1 MPCAAIRA
9 TGLCLID
16 GARLVSL
23 ESALW
28 EATRPA
34 FRVRYI
40 HDPAS
45 MPRVPLYAS
54 YGFAT
59 GPTARAKLA
68 RIVRKAPEVV
78 VKVTGRQRGGNHV
91 KAHLDY
97 IGRKG
102 KLGIETRDGEVLI
115 SKDDIAERAAEWSD
129 TLQWRSRPTVSSVS
143 LIFSMPAGNDP
154 EKVLEAVRA
163 LAHAELSDNHD
174 YGMALHTDT
183 PRPHVHLTVQAEGLD
198 RTRFNPGP
206 VQLNRFRERFAR
218 ELRARGVAAEATPRR
233 ARGQGIA
240 GSSMALIKLRARLRG
255 EGSRQITK
263 SDRRTN
269 EQAISVARGQDQ
281 LPLFIAAGS
290 FRWREIRRAYEQAAV
305 ALDATGQSDDRA
317 LASDVRAFLEKRQSM
332 NSTPQVF
339 AHQYARQ
346 LGAEQNRAA
355 LPVDIKPPDHWQSG
369 RGRSR

>member
-1 MPCAAIRA
+1 MLA

-40 HDPAS
+40 HDPTS
-45 MPRVPLYAS
+45 TPRVPLYAS

-78 VKVTGRQRGGNHV
+78 VKVTGRQRGGVHV
-91 KAHLDY
+91 KAHLEY

-102 KLGIETRDGEVLI
+102 EVEIETRDGEILTT
-115 SKDDIAERAAEWSD
+115 KEDIAERAAEWSD
-129 TLQWRSRPTVSSVS
+129 TLQWRSLPTVSSVS
-143 LIFSMPAGNDP
+143 LIFSMPEGTDP
-154 EKVLEAVRA
+154 DKVLGAVGA

-174 YGMALHTDT
+174 YVLALHTDT

-198 RTRFNPGP
+198 RTRFNPRP

-240 GSSMALIKLRARLRG
+240 GSSMALVKLRARLRA
-255 EGSRQITK
+255 EGGRQITQ

-269 EQAISVARGQDQ
+269 EQAIAVAKGEDQ
-281 LPLFIAAGS
+281 LPPFIAAGTV
-290 FRWREIRRAYEQAAV
+290 RWQEIRRAYEQTAA
-305 ALDATGQSDDRA
+305 ALNATGQADDLE
-317 LASDVRAFLEKRQSM
+317 LASDVRTFLDKHQSM
-332 NSTPQVF
+332 NATPEVF
-339 AHQYARQ
+339 AARHAQ
-346 LGAEQNRAA
+346 NLGVKSHNSMSQA
-355 LPVDIKPPDHWQSG
+355 PDPFPRDRGQS
-369 RGRSR
+369 R

>member
-1 MPCAAIRA
+1 M
-9 TGLCLID
+9 G
-16 GARLVSL
+16 L

-45 MPRVPLYAS
+45 APRVPLYAS
-54 YGFAT
+54 YGVAT

-78 VKVTGRQRGGNHV
+78 VKVTGRQRGSGHV

-102 KLGIETRDGEVLI
+102 GVEIETRDGEILTARE
-115 SKDDIAERAAEWSD
+115 DIAERAAEWSD
-129 TLQWRSRPTVSSVS
+129 TPNWRSRPTVSSVS
-143 LIFSMPAGNDP
+143 LIFSMPEGTDP
-154 EKVLEAVRA
+154 EKVLGAVRA

-174 YGMALHTDT
+174 YVLALHTDT

-198 RTRFNPGP
+198 RKRFNPRP

-218 ELRARGVAAEATPRR
+218 ELRERGVAAEATPRR

-240 GSSMALIKLRARLRG
+240 GSSMALVKLRARLRT
-255 EGSRQITK
+255 EGSRQIT
-263 SDRRTN
+263 SADRRSN
-269 EQAISVARGQDQ
+269 EQAIAVARGEAE
-281 LPLFIAAGS
+281 LPPFVANGKT
-290 FRWREIRRAYEQAAV
+290 RWQATCHAYSRAVV
-305 ALDATGQSDDRA
+305 ALDATGQTNDRT
-317 LASDVRAFLEKRQSM
+317 LANDVRGFLDKHSDM
-332 NSTPQVF
+332 NATPEIF
-339 AHQYARQ
+339 ARHHARN
-346 LGAEQNRAA
+346 LAAARA
-355 LPVDIKPPDHWQSG
+355 KPEPPAPEPSPRDRG
-369 RGRSR
+369 RGR

>member
-1 MPCAAIRA
+1 M
-9 TGLCLID
+9 G
-16 GARLVSL
+16 L

-40 HDPAS
+40 HDPTG
-45 MPRVPLYAS
+45 PPLTPLYAS
-54 YGFAT
+54 YGVANAK
-59 GPTARAKLA
+59 TARAKLA

-78 VKVTGRQRGGNHV
+78 VKVTGRQRGGSHV

-102 KLGIETRDGEVLI
+102 DVDIETRDGEILTA
-115 SKDDIAERAAEWSD
+115 KEDIAERAAEWSD

-143 LIFSMPAGNDP
+143 LIFSMPAGTDP
-154 EKVLEAVRA
+154 DKVLGAVRA

-174 YGMALHTDT
+174 YVLALHTDT

-198 RTRFNPGP
+198 RKRFNPRP

-240 GSSMALIKLRARLRG
+240 GSSMALVKLRARLRM
-255 EGSRQITK
+255 EGSRQITQ

-269 EQAISVARGQDQ
+269 EQAIAVARGQDQ
-281 LPLFIAAGS
+281 LPPFIAAGTY
-290 FRWREIRRAYEQAAV
+290 RWREIRHAYEQTAA
-305 ALDATGQSDDRA
+305 ALDATGQSDDRE
-317 LASDVRAFLEKRQSM
+317 LASDVRAFLDKHQSM
-332 NSTPQVF
+332 NATPEVF
-339 AHQYARQ
+339 AAHHARNLEASLQ
-346 LGAEQNRAA
+346 TPERAS
-355 LPVDIKPPDHWQSG
+355 PDRPRHD
-369 RGRSR
+369 RDRRR

>member
-1 MPCAAIRA
+1 MM
-9 TGLCLID
+9 G
-16 GARLVSL
+16 L

-40 HDPAS
+40 HDPTS
-45 MPRVPLYAS
+45 TPRVPLYAS
-54 YGFAT
+54 YGVAT

-78 VKVTGRQRGGNHV
+78 VKVTGRQRGGGHV
-91 KAHLDY
+91 KAHLEY

-102 KLGIETRDGEVLI
+102 EVDIETRDGEILTTKEDV
-115 SKDDIAERAAEWSD
+115 AERAAEWSD

-143 LIFSMPAGNDP
+143 LIFSMPEGTDP
-154 EKVLEAVRA
+154 DKVLGAVRA

-174 YGMALHTDT
+174 YVLALHTDT

-198 RTRFNPGP
+198 RKRFNPRP

-240 GSSMALIKLRARLRG
+240 GSSMALVKLRARLRA
-255 EGSRQITK
+255 EGGRQITQ

-269 EQAISVARGQDQ
+269 EQAIAVAKGQDQ
-281 LPLFIAAGS
+281 LPPFIAAGT
-290 FRWREIRRAYEQAAV
+290 FRWQEIRRAYEQTAD
-305 ALDATGQSDDRA
+305 ALDATGQVDDRE
-317 LASDVRAFLEKRQSM
+317 LAKDVRAFLDKHQGM
-332 NSTPQVF
+332 NATPEVF
-339 AHQYARQ
+339 AAHHAKLLDRTV
-346 LGAEQNRAA
+346 
-355 LPVDIKPPDHWQSG
+355 LPMHVKPPDLQPPHKG
-369 RGRSR
+369 RGR

>member
-1 MPCAAIRA
+1 M
-9 TGLCLID
+9 G
-16 GARLVSL
+16 L

-45 MPRVPLYAS
+45 TPRVPLYAS

-59 GPTARAKLA
+59 GQTARAKLA

-102 KLGIETRDGEVLI
+102 EIDIETRDGEILTT
-115 SKDDIAERAAEWSD
+115 KEDIAERAAEWSD

-143 LIFSMPAGNDP
+143 LIFSMPEGTDP
-154 EKVLEAVRA
+154 DKVLGAVRA

-174 YGMALHTDT
+174 YVLALHTDT

-198 RTRFNPGP
+198 RKRFNPRP

-240 GSSMALIKLRARLRG
+240 GSSMALVKLRARLRA
-255 EGSRQITK
+255 EGSRRITNA
-263 SDRRTN
+263 DRRTN
-269 EQAISVARGQDQ
+269 EQAIAVARGQDH
-281 LPLFIAAGS
+281 LPPFIAAGTV
-290 FRWREIRRAYEQAAV
+290 RWQEIRHAYEQTAA
-305 ALDATGQSDDRA
+305 ALDDTGQIDDRE
-317 LASDVRAFLEKRQSM
+317 LAKEVRTFLDKHKGM
-332 NSTPQVF
+332 NATPEVF
-339 AHQYARQ
+339 AAHHANR
-346 LGAEQNRAA
+346 LDRPLTSRTAEPLQE
-355 LPVDIKPPDHWQSG
+355 PPTGKD
-369 RGRSR
+369 RSR

>member
-1 MPCAAIRA
+1 M
-9 TGLCLID
+9 G
-16 GARLVSL
+16 L

-40 HDPAS
+40 HDPTS
-45 MPRVPLYAS
+45 TPRVPLYAS
-54 YGFAT
+54 YGVAT

-102 KLGIETRDGEVLI
+102 EVDIETRDGEILTTKEDV
-115 SKDDIAERAAEWSD
+115 AERAAEWSD

-143 LIFSMPAGNDP
+143 LIFSMPEGTDP
-154 EKVLEAVRA
+154 DKVLGAVRA

-174 YGMALHTDT
+174 YVLALHTDT

-198 RTRFNPGP
+198 RSRFNPRP

-218 ELRARGVAAEATPRR
+218 ELRSRGVAAEATPRR

-240 GSSMALIKLRARLRG
+240 GSSMALVKLRARLRA
-255 EGSRQITK
+255 EGSRQITR

-269 EQAISVARGQDQ
+269 EQAIAVARGQEQ
-281 LPLFIAAGS
+281 LPPFIAAGTA
-290 FRWREIRRAYEQAAV
+290 RWQEIRRAYQQTAD
-305 ALDATGQSDDRA
+305 ALDATGQADDRE
-317 LASDVRAFLEKRQSM
+317 LAKDVRTFLDKHRGM
-332 NSTPQVF
+332 NATPEVF
-339 AHQYARQ
+339 AAHHA
-346 LGAEQNRAA
+346 NRLDRSV
-355 LPVDIKPPDHWQSG
+355 LPLDAKPPDHMPPDKG
-369 RGRSR
+369 RGR

>member
-1 MPCAAIRA
+1 M
-9 TGLCLID
+9 
-16 GARLVSL
+16 SL

-40 HDPAS
+40 HDPANS
-45 MPRVPLYAS
+45 PRVPLYAS

-68 RIVRKAPEVV
+68 RIVRQAPEVV
-78 VKVTGRQRGGNHV
+78 VKVTGRQRGGKHV

-102 KLGIETRDGEVLI
+102 ALDIETRDGEVLT
-115 SKDDIAERAAEWSD
+115 SKEDVAERAAEWSD

-143 LIFSMPAGNDP
+143 LIFSMPAATDP
-154 EKVLEAVRA
+154 DKVLGAVRA

-174 YGMALHTDT
+174 YVLALHTDT

-198 RTRFNPGP
+198 HTRFNPRP

-240 GSSMALIKLRARLRG
+240 GSSMALVKLRARLRA
-255 EGSRQITK
+255 EGSRRITHA
-263 SDRRTN
+263 DRRTN
-269 EQAISVARGQDQ
+269 EQAIAVARGQDQ
-281 LPLFIAAGS
+281 LPPFIAAGTV
-290 FRWREIRRAYEQAAV
+290 RWQEIRCAYQQTADV
-305 ALDATGQSDDRA
+305 LDATGQVDDRE
-317 LASDVRAFLEKRQSM
+317 LARDVRSFLDRHPDM
-332 NSTPQVF
+332 NATPEIF
-339 AHQYARQ
+339 AAHHARN
-346 LGAEQNRAA
+346 LAA
-355 LPVDIKPPDHWQSG
+355 ARPRPMPPVPEPPSRDGG
-369 RGRSR
+369 RGR

>member
-1 MPCAAIRA
+1 M
-9 TGLCLID
+9 G
-16 GARLVSL
+16 L

-40 HDPAS
+40 HDPTS
-45 MPRVPLYAS
+45 TPRVPLYAS

-78 VKVTGRQRGGNHV
+78 VKVTGRQRVGNHV
-91 KAHLDY
+91 KAHLQY

-102 KLGIETRDGEVLI
+102 EVEIETRDGEILTA
-115 SKDDIAERAAEWSD
+115 KEDIAERAAEWSD

-143 LIFSMPAGNDP
+143 LIFSMPEGTDP
-154 EKVLEAVRA
+154 DKVLDAVRA

-174 YGMALHTDT
+174 YVLALHTNT

-198 RTRFNPGP
+198 RTRFNPRP

-240 GSSMALIKLRARLRG
+240 GSSMALVKLRARLRT
-255 EGSRQITK
+255 EGSRQMTNA
-263 SDRRTN
+263 DRSTN
-269 EQAISVARGQDQ
+269 EHAIAVARGQAK
-281 LPLFIAAGS
+281 LPPFIAAGN
-290 FRWREIRRAYEQAAV
+290 FRWREIRLAYEQSAD
-305 ALDATGQSDDRA
+305 ALEATGTADDRD
-317 LASDVRAFLEKRQSM
+317 LASDVRAFLDKRRGM
-332 NSTPQVF
+332 NATPAVF
-339 AHQYARQ
+339 AAHH
-346 LGAEQNRAA
+346 ENRLKRSVSSAN
-355 LPVDIKPPDHWQSG
+355 VDVPQQSPPDNG
-369 RGRSR
+369 RQR

>member
-1 MPCAAIRA
+1 M
-9 TGLCLID
+9 G
-16 GARLVSL
+16 L

-40 HDPAS
+40 HDPTS
-45 MPRVPLYAS
+45 TPRVPLYAS
-54 YGFAT
+54 YGIAT

-68 RIVRKAPEVV
+68 RIVWKAPEVV
-78 VKVTGRQRGGNHV
+78 VKVTGRQRGGGHV

-102 KLGIETRDGEVLI
+102 GMDIETRDGEILT
-115 SKDDIAERAAEWSD
+115 SKEDIAERAAEWSD

-143 LIFSMPAGNDP
+143 LIFSMPEGTDP
-154 EKVLEAVRA
+154 DKVLGAVRA

-174 YGMALHTDT
+174 YVLALHTDT

-198 RTRFNPGP
+198 RTRFNPRP

-240 GSSMALIKLRARLRG
+240 GSSMALVKLRARLRT
-255 EGSRQITK
+255 EGTRQITD

-269 EQAISVARGQDQ
+269 EHAIAVARGQEQ
-281 LPLFIAAGS
+281 LPPFIAAGTV
-290 FRWREIRRAYEQAAV
+290 RWQEIRSAYEQTAD
-305 ALDATGQSDDRA
+305 ALDATGQADDRE
-317 LASDVRAFLEKRQSM
+317 LAKDVRTFLDKHQGM
-332 NSTPQVF
+332 NATPEVF
-339 AHQYARQ
+339 AAHHAKR
-346 LGAEQNRAA
+346 LDRSVLRMDA
-355 LPVDIKPPDHWQSG
+355 KPPDQIPQDRG
-369 RGRSR
+369 RGR

>member
-1 MPCAAIRA
+1 M
-9 TGLCLID
+9 G
-16 GARLVSL
+16 L

-40 HDPAS
+40 HDPTS
-45 MPRVPLYAS
+45 TPRVPLYAS

-97 IGRKG
+97 IGRNG
-102 KLGIETRDGEVLI
+102 DVEIETRDGEILTAKEDV
-115 SKDDIAERAAEWSD
+115 AERAAEWSD

-143 LIFSMPAGNDP
+143 LIFSMPEGTDP
-154 EKVLEAVRA
+154 DKVLGAVRA

-174 YGMALHTDT
+174 YVLALHTDT

-198 RTRFNPGP
+198 RTRFNPRP

-218 ELRARGVAAEATPRR
+218 ELRERGVAAEATPRR
-233 ARGQGIA
+233 ARGKGVA
-240 GSSMALIKLRARLRG
+240 GSSMALVKIRARLRT
-255 EGSRQITK
+255 EGSKQITE
-263 SDRRTN
+263 SDLRTN
-269 EQAISVARGQDQ
+269 EQAISVARGEAT
-281 LPLFIAAGS
+281 LPSFIARGTA
-290 FRWREIRRAYEQAAV
+290 RWREIRAAYSQAAA
-305 ALDATGQSDDRA
+305 ALDATGQADDRE
-317 LASDVRAFLEKRQSM
+317 LASDVRGFLDKHQGM
-332 NSTPQVF
+332 NATPEVF
-339 AHQYARQ
+339 AAHHARIIA
-346 LGAEQNRAA
+346 AEKSKEDVPARDR
-355 LPVDIKPPDHWQSG
+355 LSRDKG
-369 RGRSR
+369 RGR

>member
-1 MPCAAIRA
+1 M
-9 TGLCLID
+9 G
-16 GARLVSL
+16 L

-40 HDPAS
+40 HDPTS
-45 MPRVPLYAS
+45 TPRVPLYAS
-54 YGFAT
+54 YGVAT

-78 VKVTGRQRGGNHV
+78 VKVTGRQRGGSHV

-102 KLGIETRDGEVLI
+102 AVDIETRDGEVLT
-115 SKDDIAERAAEWSD
+115 SKDDIVERAAEWSD
-129 TLQWRSRPTVSSVS
+129 TLEWRSRPTVSSVS
-143 LIFSMPAGNDP
+143 LIFSMPEGTDP
-154 EKVLEAVRA
+154 EKVLGAVRA

-174 YGMALHTDT
+174 YVLALHTDT

-198 RTRFNPGP
+198 RTRFNPRP
-206 VQLNRFRERFAR
+206 VLLHRFRERFAR

-240 GSSMALIKLRARLRG
+240 GSSMALVKLRSRLRT
-255 EGSRQITK
+255 EGSRQIIQ

-269 EQAISVARGQDQ
+269 EQAIAVARGEDQ
-281 LPLFIAAGS
+281 LPPFIAAGTV
-290 FRWREIRRAYEQAAV
+290 RWQEIRRAYEQTAA
-305 ALDATGQSDDRA
+305 ALDATGQSDDRE
-317 LASDVRAFLEKRQSM
+317 LASDVRTFLDKHQGM
-332 NSTPQVF
+332 KATPEVF
-339 AHQYARQ
+339 AARHTQ
-346 LGAEQNRAA
+346 SLNRG
-355 LPVDIKPPDHWQSG
+355 VPPNNVVSPD
-369 RGRSR
+369 RDRNR

>member
-1 MPCAAIRA
+1 M
-9 TGLCLID
+9 G
-16 GARLVSL
+16 L

-40 HDPAS
+40 HDPTSA
-45 MPRVPLYAS
+45 PRVPLYAS
-54 YGFAT
+54 YGVAT

-78 VKVTGRQRGGNHV
+78 VKVTGRQRGGSHV
-91 KAHLDY
+91 TAHLDY

-102 KLGIETRDGEVLI
+102 GVEIETRDGEILT
-115 SKDDIAERAAEWSD
+115 SKEDIAERAAEWSD
-129 TLQWRSRPTVSSVS
+129 TPNWRSRPTVSSVS
-143 LIFSMPAGNDP
+143 LIFSMPEGTDP
-154 EKVLEAVRA
+154 DKVLGAVRA

-174 YGMALHTDT
+174 YVLALHTDT

-198 RTRFNPGP
+198 RTRFNPRP

-240 GSSMALIKLRARLRG
+240 GSSMALVKLRARLRS
-255 EGSRQITK
+255 EGSRQITH

-269 EQAISVARGQDQ
+269 EQAIAVARGEDQ
-281 LPLFIAAGS
+281 LPPFIAAGTI
-290 FRWREIRRAYEQAAV
+290 RWREIRRAYEQTAA

-317 LASDVRAFLEKRQSM
+317 LARDVRAFIDKHQGM
-332 NSTPQVF
+332 NATPEVF
-339 AHQYARQ
+339 AAHHARNLAATQ
-346 LGAEQNRAA
+346 QRAG
-355 LPVDIKPPDHWQSG
+355 PPKPEPPP
-369 RGRSR
+369 RERRR

>member
-1 MPCAAIRA
+1 M
-9 TGLCLID
+9 G
-16 GARLVSL
+16 L

-40 HDPAS
+40 HDPTS
-45 MPRVPLYAS
+45 TPRVPLYAS

-102 KLGIETRDGEVLI
+102 EVDIETRDGEILTTKEDVT
-115 SKDDIAERAAEWSD
+115 ERAAEWSD

-143 LIFSMPAGNDP
+143 LIFSMPEGTDP
-154 EKVLEAVRA
+154 DKVLGAVRA
-163 LAHAELSDNHD
+163 LAHGELSDNHD
-174 YGMALHTDT
+174 YVLALHTDT

-198 RTRFNPGP
+198 RTRFNPRP

-240 GSSMALIKLRARLRG
+240 GSSMALVKLRARLRT
-255 EGSRQITK
+255 EGTRQITQ

-269 EQAISVARGQDQ
+269 EQAVAVARGQDQ
-281 LPLFIAAGS
+281 LPPFIAAGT
-290 FRWREIRRAYEQAAV
+290 FRWQEIRRAYEQTAD
-305 ALDATGQSDDRA
+305 ALDRTGQAEDRE
-317 LASDVRAFLEKRQSM
+317 LAKDVRAFLDKHQGM
-332 NSTPQVF
+332 NATPEVF
-339 AHQYARQ
+339 AAHHAK
-346 LGAEQNRAA
+346 LLNRVE
-355 LPVDIKPPDHWQSG
+355 PSMGVNPPDRPRPDKG
-369 RGRSR
+369 RTR

>member
-1 MPCAAIRA
+1 M
-9 TGLCLID
+9 G
-16 GARLVSL
+16 L

-40 HDPAS
+40 HDPS
-45 MPRVPLYAS
+45 STPRVPLYAS

-78 VKVTGRQRGGNHV
+78 VKVTGRQRGGSHV

-102 KLGIETRDGEVLI
+102 DVEIETRDGETLTTKEDV
-115 SKDDIAERAAEWSD
+115 AERAAEWSD

-143 LIFSMPAGNDP
+143 LIFSMPEGTDP
-154 EKVLEAVRA
+154 DKVLGAVRA

-174 YGMALHTDT
+174 YVLALHTDT

-198 RTRFNPGP
+198 RTRFNPRP

-240 GSSMALIKLRARLRG
+240 GSSMALVKLRARLRA
-255 EGSRQITK
+255 EGPRQITQ

-269 EQAISVARGQDQ
+269 EQAIAVARGEAT
-281 LPLFIAAGS
+281 LPSFIARGAA
-290 FRWREIRRAYEQAAV
+290 RWREIRTAYSRAAA
-305 ALDATGQSDDRA
+305 ALDATKQSDDRE
-317 LASDVRAFLEKRQSM
+317 LADDVRTFLDKHMGM
-332 NSTPQVF
+332 NATPEVF
-339 AHQYARQ
+339 AAHFSKLLDGPELRMDVQ
-346 LGAEQNRAA
+346 LPGRS
-355 LPVDIKPPDHWQSG
+355 PPDKG
-369 RGRSR
+369 KSR

>member
-1 MPCAAIRA
+1 M
-9 TGLCLID
+9 G
-16 GARLVSL
+16 L

-40 HDPAS
+40 HDPTS
-45 MPRVPLYAS
+45 TPRVPLYAS
-54 YGFAT
+54 YGIAT

-78 VKVTGRQRGGNHV
+78 VKVTGRQRGGIHV

-102 KLGIETRDGEVLI
+102 EVDIETRDGEILTTKEDV
-115 SKDDIAERAAEWSD
+115 AERAAEWSD

-143 LIFSMPAGNDP
+143 LIFSMPEGTDP
-154 EKVLEAVRA
+154 DKVLGAVRA

-174 YGMALHTDT
+174 YVLALHTDT
-183 PRPHVHLTVQAEGLD
+183 PRPHVHLTVQAEGLN
-198 RTRFNPGP
+198 RTRFNPRP

-240 GSSMALIKLRARLRG
+240 GSSMALVKLRARLRT
-255 EGSRQITK
+255 EGSRQITQ

-269 EQAISVARGQDQ
+269 EQAIAVAQGQEQ
-281 LPLFIAAGS
+281 FPPFIAAGTV
-290 FRWREIRRAYEQAAV
+290 RWQEIRRAYEQTAD
-305 ALDATGQSDDRA
+305 ALDGTGQAEDRN
-317 LASDVRAFLEKRQSM
+317 LAKDVRTFLDKHQGM
-332 NSTPQVF
+332 NATPEVF
-339 AHQYARQ
+339 AAHHRRSLETERQ
-346 LGAEQNRAA
+346 
-355 LPVDIKPPDHWQSG
+355 PPAPN
-369 RGRSR
+369 RGRSK

>member
-1 MPCAAIRA
+1 M
-9 TGLCLID
+9 
-16 GARLVSL
+16 
-23 ESALW
+23 W

-40 HDPAS
+40 HDPTS
-45 MPRVPLYAS
+45 TPRVPLYAS

-78 VKVTGRQRGGNHV
+78 VKVTGRQRGGSHV

-102 KLGIETRDGEVLI
+102 EVDIETRDGEILTTKEDV
-115 SKDDIAERAAEWSD
+115 AERAAEWSD

-143 LIFSMPAGNDP
+143 LIFSMPEGTDP
-154 EKVLEAVRA
+154 DKVLGAVRA

-174 YGMALHTDT
+174 YVLALHTDT

-198 RTRFNPGP
+198 RTRFNPRP

-233 ARGQGIA
+233 ARGQGYRRIEHGVGQIA
-240 GSSMALIKLRARLRG
+240 GAAANRRDSADYPIRPPDQRAGHRRRQGRG
-255 EGSRQITK
+255 S
-263 SDRRTN
+263 
-269 EQAISVARGQDQ
+269 
-281 LPLFIAAGS
+281 IAA
-290 FRWREIRRAYEQAAV
+290 V
-305 ALDATGQSDDRA
+305 
-317 LASDVRAFLEKRQSM
+317 
-332 NSTPQVF
+332 
-339 AHQYARQ
+339 H
-346 LGAEQNRAA
+346 
-355 LPVDIKPPDHWQSG
+355 
-369 RGRSR
+369 RSRHISLARDPPCL